1 MNNTHVSKSVLTQ
14 QVSEVSLLPLH
25 PLSLDKHAQRLQSRI
40 GLWSI
45 QHGLSDE
52 HSAS

>member
-14 QVSEVSLLPLH
+14 QVSEVFLLPLH
-25 PLSLDKHAQRLQSRI
+25 PLTLDKHVQRLQSRI
-40 GLWSI
+40 GLKSI

>member
-25 PLSLDKHAQRLQSRI
+25 PLSLD
-40 GLWSI
+40 
-45 QHGLSDE
+45 
-52 HSAS
+52 